1 MSIFTFKRV
10 SLAKGGYQNV
20 HAKTKKNSDRKQQH
34 KITLQIDEANI
45 DQFHA
50 LVQDLDEQ
58 IDEAKAELGWGDD
71 HAIRLPWSL
80 EQNTLELAWNAK
92 KHANIKVVELVDG
105 ELVELQADEMPNIHD
120 GTVLSVGLSASSRAS
135 HADGRYAERVW
146 INVEPDV
153 IYLLDVKTFDRSASA
168 YQIEKDE
175 AFKAL
180 ADDALDF

>member
-1 MSIFTFKRV
+1 MSIYTFKRV
-10 SLAKGGYQNV
+10 SLAEGAYQNV
-20 HAKTKKNSDRKQQH
+20 HAKTKKNSDKKQQH
-34 KITLQIDEANI
+34 KVTLQIDEANI
-45 DQFHA
+45 DQCHA
-50 LVQDLDEQ
+50 LIEELDEQ

-92 KHANIKVVELVDG
+92 KHANVKVVEKVGD
-105 ELVELQADEMPNIHD
+105 ELVELAPDQIPNIYD
-120 GTVLSVGLSASSRAS
+120 GTILSVGLSARAS
-135 HADGRYAERVW
+135 ASQATDRYAERVW

-153 IYLLDVKTFDRSASA
+153 IYLLDVKLFNSSGA
-168 YQIEKDE
+168 YQLEKDE